1 MLHTSTLITVTPR
14 ISTAAAAVADNDHN
28 GDDDD
33 VIIIIKAINHGL
45 YPLPCTDN

>member
-28 GDDDD
+28 GD
-33 VIIIIKAINHGL
+33 VIIFIKAINHGL

>member
-1 MLHTSTLITVTPR
+1 MLDTSTLITVTPR
-14 ISTAAAAVADNDHN
+14 ISTAAAAADNDHN